1 MPKIT
6 FILSGKETVI
16 DAEAGKTVLEVAQAH
31 DIPMEAA
38 CGGNGFCATCKC
50 RISRGMENASP
61 RNDKEEGMGVTEDGE
76 RLGCQTTIKGDMT
89 VEL

>member
-6 FILSGKETVI
+6 FIVSGKETVI
-16 DAEAGKTVLEVAQAH
+16 DAEAGKSVLEVAQAH
-31 DIPMEAA
+31 GIPMEAA

-50 RISRGMENASP
+50 KISKGMENASP
-61 RNDKEEGMGVTEDGE
+61 RNDREEGMGVTEGTD
-76 RLGCQTTIKGDMT
+76 RLGCQTVINGDMT